1 MKLSKEN
8 IQFIDTYLQNHDVF
22 YVDVRFEM
30 IDHIA
35 SAVEEKMQNEN
46 IDFYDAFKNY
56 MILNKNEILKQ
67 NKDTSSFSLTEF
79 KRFFV
84 FLLNPIAVIFAVI
97 VYFGFNRINIQNST
111 ISPFNFYSFFFLI
124 VILIAVFQIIYFYF
138 ILKKRFYAIEK
149 NGQILFVVYYLNMF
163 LLNNYGNSDKPSLI
177 SITIVFF
184 LLFSYSLF
192 FVKEILKFRKQQ
204 LNYI

>member
-67 NKDTSSFSLTEF
+67 NKDTSSFSFTEF

-97 VYFGFNRINIQNST
+97 AYFILNTINIQNRNIDS
-111 ISPFNFYSFFFLI
+111 FNFHSFFFII
-124 VILIAVFQIIYFYF
+124 VIIIAVFQILYFYF

-163 LLNNYGNSDKPSLI
+163 LLSDYGSSDKPSSF
-177 SITIVFF
+177 SITIIFF

-204 LNYI
+204 VKYI

>member
-67 NKDTSSFSLTEF
+67 NNDTSSFSLNEF

-84 FLLNPIAVIFAVI
+84 FLLNPSAVIFAVI
-97 VYFGFNRINIQNST
+97 VYFGFNRINIQNRT
-111 ISPFNFYSFFFLI
+111 INPFNFYSFFFFI
-124 VILIAVFQIIYFYF
+124 VILIAVFQITYFYF

-149 NGQILFVVYYLNMF
+149 NGQILLVVYYLNMF

>member
-35 SAVEEKMQNEN
+35 SAVEEKMQIEN
-46 IDFYDAFKNY
+46 IDFYDAFKNF

-67 NKDTSSFSLTEF
+67 NKDTSSFSFTEF

-97 VYFGFNRINIQNST
+97 AYFILNTINIQNRNIDS
-111 ISPFNFYSFFFLI
+111 FNFHSFFFII
-124 VILIAVFQIIYFYF
+124 VIIIAVFQILYFYF
-138 ILKKRFYAIEK
+138 LLKKRFYAIEK
-149 NGQILFVVYYLNMF
+149 NGQILFVVYYLNLF
-163 LLNNYGNSDKPSLI
+163 LLSNYGISDKPSSF
-177 SITIVFF
+177 SITIIFF

-204 LNYI
+204 VKYI

>member
-35 SAVEEKMQNEN
+35 SAVEEKMQIEN
-46 IDFYDAFKNY
+46 IDFYDAFKNF

-67 NKDTSSFSLTEF
+67 NKDTSSFSFTEF

-97 VYFGFNRINIQNST
+97 AYFILNTINIQNRNIDS
-111 ISPFNFYSFFFLI
+111 FNFHSFFFII
-124 VILIAVFQIIYFYF
+124 VIIIAVFQILYFYL

-149 NGQILFVVYYLNMF
+149 NGQLLFVVYYLNLF
-163 LLNNYGNSDKPSLI
+163 LLSNYGSSDKPSSF
-177 SITIVFF
+177 SITIIFF
-184 LLFSYSLF
+184 LLFSYALF

-204 LNYI
+204 VNYI